1 MEFIFL
7 AKLQVED
14 LQLYQKYALLQI
26 FSKIFAQTCSFL
38 KEFLKILRTSVS
50 QKKLYQRLLAAADY
64 DLRKPKMLRVSN
76 GNLLV
81 LKCQNIHVIS
91 NLKYTAMYNK
101 AWRGSLLYIQQRRI
115 LFRTLS
121 NVQARRLPPGKYL
134 FSQKAPSYMFE
145 KVLNTLLSSKP

>member
-1 MEFIFL
+1 MEFIFWQNCRL
-7 AKLQVED
+7 
-14 LQLYQKYALLQI
+14 
-26 FSKIFAQTCSFL
+26 KICSFTKNML
-38 KEFLKILRTSVS
+38 FCKYFPRYLLRLVVFFKEFLKILRTSVS
-50 QKKLYQRLLAAADY
+50 QKKLQQRLLAAADY

-115 LFRTLS
+115 PFRTLS
-121 NVQARRLPPGKYL
+121 NVQARRLPSWKYL